1 MSRTPFP
8 FHGIFA
14 SLGQQQS
21 DDEAAALREP
31 AQGISQQASQMQQ
44 PSFAQK
50 GAAPRSAGSR
60 PTGGQ
65 VAVDIYEQDGYYII
79 KAPIAGVSLSDLDIE
94 ISDNVLTIRGKR
106 EQGDPIAD
114 DQYYLQEC
122 FWGEFSRSVTLP
134 FSIDPK
140 KVKATFNKES
150 ILKIL
155 IPKEEKVKIV
165 RINEG

>member
-1 MSRTPFP
+1 MSRSPFP

-14 SLGQQQS
+14 SLNTEQAEGAQTALSQPQHAQTGFGPPTQS
-21 DDEAAALREP
+21 S
-31 AQGISQQASQMQQ
+31 GV
-44 PSFAQK
+44 
-50 GAAPRSAGSR
+50 GV
-60 PTGGQ
+60 GQ

-79 KAPIAGVSLSDLDIE
+79 KAPIAGIHLNDLDIE

-106 EQGDPIAD
+106 TQGDSIPQ

-122 FWGEFSRSVTLP
+122 FWGEFARSVTLP

-150 ILKIL
+150 ILKII
-155 IPKEEKVKIV
+155 IPKEERVKIV